1 MLAGNIVQVRLERKA
16 LSAAV
21 SPTCCSG
28 REQRSKTASAGSA
41 IPIRMKAALRKQMRS
56 QRRSFSAAEHRRRSM
71 LAAKAVAGLPMFRA
85 GKRVALY
92 LPFDRETD
100 TSALV
105 AAARRRG
112 VRIFVPVIVDRRHAR
127 IRFYPLDRRTRS
139 GVFGISVP
147 SRLTRAVPPRWLDL
161 IVIPLVGVDA
171 QGRRLGMGGGFYD
184 RALEFRRRRG
194 RWPGPRLVGLAFDC
208 QRTESRFAENWDV
221 SLDALATESGLL
233 HYSKGTP

>member
-1 MLAGNIVQVRLERKA
+1 
-16 LSAAV
+16 
-21 SPTCCSG
+21 
-28 REQRSKTASAGSA
+28 
-41 IPIRMKAALRKQMRS
+41 MKAALRKQMRS
-56 QRRSFSAAEHRRRSM
+56 QRRAFSAAEHRHRSI

-85 GKRVALY
+85 GKRIALY

-139 GVFGISVP
+139 GTFGISVP
-147 SRLTRAVPPRWLDL
+147 SKLALPVSPRWLDL
-161 IVIPLVGVDA
+161 IVIPLVGVDT

-221 SLDALATESGLL
+221 TLDALATESGLL
-233 HYSKGTP
+233 HYLKGTP